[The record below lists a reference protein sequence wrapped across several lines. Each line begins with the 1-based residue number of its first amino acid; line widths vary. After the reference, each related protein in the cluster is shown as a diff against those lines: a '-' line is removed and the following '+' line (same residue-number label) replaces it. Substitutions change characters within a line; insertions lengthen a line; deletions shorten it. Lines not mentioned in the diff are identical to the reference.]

1 VSLNI
6 AVLGSGTIG
15 QSWCA
20 LFLAAGYQVTAYDP
34 NPSREL
40 EIRAFV
46 SNSEAPLRA
55 LGYSNAGSL
64 TDFCFTTDVVKAV
77 EGAQVVQESAPENLA
92 LKTQLYRL
100 IEPVLDPKSTVLSST
115 SGITLEMLQ
124 ACFFDP
130 SRILIA
136 HPFNPPH
143 LIPLVEVLGNESTAP
158 DLIQWTLSFY
168 EGLGK
173 VPIEL
178 KKSIPGHIA
187 NRLQA
192 VLWQEVLH
200 LAKEGVASLS
210 DIDRAIVNGPG
221 LRWAI
226 YGPNQLFSL
235 AAGADGL
242 EGFIDHLGPSFQDWW
257 SAAGHV
263 ELDTDTRQFIKR
275 NYPSVDENERRAIQ
289 AYRDHLI
296 CRILNEKKSENRV
309 LPGDHLNPPS

>member
-1 VSLNI
+1 LNI

-40 EIRAFV
+40 EIREFV
-46 SNSEAPLRA
+46 SNSEALLRA
-55 LGYSNAGSL
+55 LGYSHAGSL
-64 TDFCFTTDVVKAV
+64 TDFYFTTDAVKAV
-77 EGAQVVQESAPENLA
+77 EGAKVVQESAPENLA
-92 LKTQLYRL
+92 LKRQLYRL
-100 IEPVLDPKSTVLSST
+100 IESALDPKSAVLSST
-115 SGITLEMLQ
+115 SGLTLEMLQ
-124 ACFFDP
+124 TSFSDP

-143 LIPLVEVLGNESTAP
+143 LIPLVEVLGNELTAV
-158 DLIQWTLSFY
+158 DLTQWTLSFY
-168 EGLGK
+168 EELGK

-192 VLWQEVLH
+192 VLWQEVLY

-210 DIDRAIVNGPG
+210 DIDKAIVNGPG

-235 AAGADGL
+235 AAGAEGL
-242 EGFIDHLGPSFQDWW
+242 EGFIDRLGPSFQDWW

-275 NYPSVDENERRAIQ
+275 NYPSVDENEQKAIK

-296 CRILNEKKSENRV
+296 LKILNEKKIRE
-309 LPGDHLNPPS
+309 

>member
-1 VSLNI
+1 MNI

-40 EIRAFV
+40 EIREFV
-46 SNSEAPLRA
+46 SNSKALLRA
-55 LGYSNAGSL
+55 LGYSHAGSL
-64 TDFCFTTDVVKAV
+64 TDFCFTTDAVKAV
-77 EGAQVVQESAPENLA
+77 KGAKVVQESAPENLA
-92 LKTQLYRL
+92 LKRQLYRR
-100 IEPVLDPKSTVLSST
+100 IESALDSKSIVLSST
-115 SGITLEMLQ
+115 SGLTLEMLQ
-124 ACFFDP
+124 TSFSDP
-130 SRILIA
+130 SRVLIA

-143 LIPLVEVLGNESTAP
+143 LIPLVEVLGNELTAA
-158 DLIQWTLSFY
+158 DLTQWTLSFY

-210 DIDRAIVNGPG
+210 DIDKAIVNGPG

-226 YGPNQLFSL
+226 CGPNQLFSV
-235 AAGADGL
+235 AAGAEGL
-242 EGFIDHLGPSFQDWW
+242 EGFIDRLGPSFQDWW

-275 NYPSVDENERRAIQ
+275 NYPSVDESEQRAIK

-296 CRILNEKKSENRV
+296 FKILNEKKFETRV
-309 LPGDHLNPPS
+309 LLGDHLNPPI

>member
-1 VSLNI
+1 MSLNI

-20 LFLAAGYQVTAYDP
+20 LFLAAGYEVFAYDP
-34 NPSREL
+34 DPSKEL
-40 EIRAFV
+40 EIRGFV
-46 SNSEAPLRA
+46 IDSEPTLRA
-55 LGYSNAGSL
+55 LGFSHAGSL
-64 TDFCFTTDVVKAV
+64 TNFCFTTDAAKAV
-77 EGAQVVQESAPENLA
+77 EGAQVVQESAPENLV
-92 LKTQLYRL
+92 LKQQLYRL
-100 IEPVLDPKSTVLSST
+100 IESALDPKSTVLSST
-115 SGITLEMLQ
+115 SGLTLDMLQ
-124 ACFFDP
+124 TSFSDP

-143 LIPLVEVLGNESTAP
+143 LIPLVEVLGNELTAP
-158 DLIQWTLSFY
+158 DLIQRTLTFY

-178 KKSIPGHIA
+178 KKSVPGHIA

-200 LAKEGVASLS
+200 LAREGVASLS
-210 DIDRAIVNGPG
+210 DIDKVIANGPG

-235 AAGADGL
+235 AAGAKGL
-242 EGFIDHLGPSFQDWW
+242 EGFLDHLGPSFQDWW

-263 ELDTDTRQFIKR
+263 ELDADTRQFIKR
-275 NYPSVDENERRAIQ
+275 QYSSFDENECRAMK

-296 CRILNEKKSENRV
+296 CRILNEKNF
-309 LPGDHLNPPS
+309 